1 MRGNFHRKAYS
12 YRSENMKRK
21 DHKIEPATTDDIP
34 QLADLLGELFALE
47 PYFKPDR
54 AKQLRALQLII
65 EKPETGF
72 IMVLREGGQALAM
85 VSLLFTVSTAEGGP
99 AVLMEDFIVRAEH
112 RGTGLGS
119 QLLEHAIQFAGNRGF
134 TRITLL
140 TDGNNAG
147 GIHFCQKH
155 GFAVFDE
162 AADAAA
168 SDGGKERVIHHQV
181 PEPTLKAHLVQ
192 RMDSH

>member
-1 MRGNFHRKAYS
+1 MVISTAKPYF
-12 YRSENMKRK
+12 YRSEIMKRK
-21 DHKIEPATTDDIP
+21 DHKIGPATVDEIP
-34 QLADLLGELFALE
+34 QLADLLGDLFALE

-72 IMVLREGGQALAM
+72 IMVLREGEQVLAM
-85 VSLLFTVSTAEGGP
+85 VNLLFTVSTAEGGP

-119 QLLEHAIQFAGNRGF
+119 QLLEHAIQFAKDKGF

-147 GIHFCQKH
+147 GIHFYQKH
-155 GFAVFDE
+155 GF
-162 AADAAA
+162 
-168 SDGGKERVIHHQV
+168 SLSSMV
-181 PEPTLKAHLVQ
+181 PMRLHLTAEK
-192 RMDSH
+192 SE